1 MVPSEGWIQALRSS
15 SQGTTTCELGPENA
29 LLRSSTKPDN
39 APQERKPNYPIPD
52 LRYTITTREVRGE
65 AGMSRFSSKGAT
77 LLGLAILTCT
87 SALGSEAD
95 VDYRRYS
102 MEAIGGHMQAIV
114 KILRQEVPHSG
125 HLSIHANAIADMA
138 RVAPDLFPE
147 GSQGR
152 EALPA
157 IWEQPEDFAKRLDAF
172 HSAAEAFKDAAE
184 SGDPESIGSAI
195 GGLGQACKG
204 CHDNYREE

>member
-1 MVPSEGWIQALRSS
+1 
-15 SQGTTTCELGPENA
+15 
-29 LLRSSTKPDN
+29 
-39 APQERKPNYPIPD
+39 
-52 LRYTITTREVRGE
+52 
-65 AGMSRFSSKGAT
+65 MSRLSSDGKM

-87 SALGSEAD
+87 SALGSEGD
-95 VDYRRYS
+95 VDYRHHS

-125 HLSIHANAIADMA
+125 HLSLHANAIADMA

-147 GSQGR
+147 GSEGG
-152 EALPA
+152 EALPV
-157 IWEQPEDFAKRLDAF
+157 IWEQPEDFAKRLDTF
-172 HSAAEAFKDAAE
+172 HSAAETFKDAAE
-184 SGDPESIGSAI
+184 SGDPASIGDAI